1 MHTNLD
7 VSFVILQLSFI
18 QLQTYFIPS
27 AGPAKILSDYSNSV
41 WQLGKLILGGLFD
54 WKVVEARL

>member
-1 MHTNLD
+1 MFA
-7 VSFVILQLSFI
+7 FVILQLSFI